1 MGAPDRDVDRAA
13 AQAEWMVGGVVIRNN
28 LMAATVFS
36 QGASPLVE
44 SWHALATPQ
53 DARCRERD
61 TLMRLYI
68 NKLPGEYQLKG
79 MDDTGKIVVFATA
92 RNQAAVDKLYKL
104 AWTLDRHL
112 GFVYAPVD

>member
-1 MGAPDRDVDRAA
+1 
-13 AQAEWMVGGVVIRNN
+13 
-28 LMAATVFS
+28 
-36 QGASPLVE
+36 
-44 SWHALATPQ
+44 
-53 DARCRERD
+53 
-61 TLMRLYI
+61 MRLYI